1 MELLNYNKLLG
12 YMYGIS
18 IKDAANYQKLQCDL
32 FYRETGNLFTSVLNS
47 CEFLE
52 EWQSSQSG
60 RLWSEYSG
68 FRKKTMFT
76 DLINVLEQLY
86 VLPDL
91 HRLQVGIKNKR
102 LVRFRRVFTEY
113 IRRTTKS
120 IDRGD
125 NQYLLEQEKFKQ
137 FYSGD
142 WQQEFLKSWC
152 EQYIAYLEREGEPN
166 KNFVDSK
173 SLILNDLH
181 RLLGIGKN
189 LYVLSTIIRID
200 TSDEDYEVEK
210 LHDKREELLCN
221 ISLEGLLRNY
231 YLCLNGYNNG
241 LDYFCIWVFEK
252 IPEYT
257 EHRVI
262 DEIKKQCKDFF
273 TSHDQ
278 SVNINI
284 LNWNDNFNPSSEV
297 FDKKFNISLYSEKNE
312 SLFIDN
318 CLDFLVKLDQDFFYK
333 PRKNQRIRREK
344 SEVDFSDIIIQ
355 KLKEAPELHNIL
367 GDLSKH
373 DLFNLC
379 WSQGHLNDHSKLY
392 LKNIVLQYRES
403 LSLHPSFR
411 VRETDIVLL
420 TKIEIFMLSV
430 KHAQS
435 LQPNDFRARSQQT
448 VERTLFQFVD
458 LLMQHDAIEKLAS
471 ALGKIYR
478 SRLLNY
484 FFRHYIHNNY
494 HEYLSYPYDHTRVFF
509 FKSELKKFRYLGKL
523 FQNTHRPIAVTL
535 GENKIINIPRHE
547 HRVEKIQ
554 DYLRDAFKRD
564 CVLIR
569 CTLGCEMR
577 NGFIKQK
584 GLSAALYQMLH
595 AGKRRAPLS
604 KLRAYVG
611 EWVENDTSHL
621 SDERRFFAD
630 IVFVFDREVL
640 NSYPD
645 LGDAISERWNETL
658 IKSGDAFQPSLD
670 LKGSCRVKKIFNSVE
685 ELCFSELLL
694 EVIDKPLKNKIINN
708 LVPYIVYRDL
718 LNNTFYSTTPKWL
731 IRGTLP
737 NKKKRK
743 SKSKMLK
750 ASI

>member
-1 MELLNYNKLLG
+1 
-12 YMYGIS
+12 
-18 IKDAANYQKLQCDL
+18 
-32 FYRETGNLFTSVLNS
+32 
-47 CEFLE
+47 
-52 EWQSSQSG
+52 
-60 RLWSEYSG
+60 
-68 FRKKTMFT
+68 
-76 DLINVLEQLY
+76 
-86 VLPDL
+86 
-91 HRLQVGIKNKR
+91 
-102 LVRFRRVFTEY
+102 
-113 IRRTTKS
+113 
-120 IDRGD
+120 
-125 NQYLLEQEKFKQ
+125 
-137 FYSGD
+137 
-142 WQQEFLKSWC
+142 
-152 EQYIAYLEREGEPN
+152 
-166 KNFVDSK
+166 
-173 SLILNDLH
+173 
-181 RLLGIGKN
+181 
-189 LYVLSTIIRID
+189 
-200 TSDEDYEVEK
+200 
-210 LHDKREELLCN
+210 
-221 ISLEGLLRNY
+221 
-231 YLCLNGYNNG
+231 
-241 LDYFCIWVFEK
+241 
-252 IPEYT
+252 
-257 EHRVI
+257 
-262 DEIKKQCKDFF
+262 
-273 TSHDQ
+273 
-278 SVNINI
+278 
-284 LNWNDNFNPSSEV
+284 
-297 FDKKFNISLYSEKNE
+297 
-312 SLFIDN
+312 
-318 CLDFLVKLDQDFFYK
+318 
-333 PRKNQRIRREK
+333 
-344 SEVDFSDIIIQ
+344 
-355 KLKEAPELHNIL
+355 
-367 GDLSKH
+367 
-373 DLFNLC
+373 
-379 WSQGHLNDHSKLY
+379 
-392 LKNIVLQYRES
+392 
-403 LSLHPSFR
+403 
-411 VRETDIVLL
+411 
-420 TKIEIFMLSV
+420 
-430 KHAQS
+430 
-435 LQPNDFRARSQQT
+435 
-448 VERTLFQFVD
+448 
-458 LLMQHDAIEKLAS
+458 
-471 ALGKIYR
+471 
-478 SRLLNY
+478 
-484 FFRHYIHNNY
+484 
-494 HEYLSYPYDHTRVFF
+494 
-509 FKSELKKFRYLGKL
+509 
-523 FQNTHRPIAVTL
+523 VTL